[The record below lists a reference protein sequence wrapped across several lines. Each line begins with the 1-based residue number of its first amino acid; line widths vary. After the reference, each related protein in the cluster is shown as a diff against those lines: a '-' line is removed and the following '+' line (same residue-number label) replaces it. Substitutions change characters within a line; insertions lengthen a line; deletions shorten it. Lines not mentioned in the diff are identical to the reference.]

1 MATVLVT
8 SLGSVAADIIIKSLK
23 RLGHKVVGCD
33 IYPKEWVPD
42 AFNVDIFYRAPL
54 ASEAAAYLDFVE
66 EVCERENVAYV
77 MPLTDVEVDVL
88 NANRRRYES
97 RGICFCMSPKE
108 TLETCRNKKLLKE
121 FIDENCV
128 GIKTIPTVL
137 LVECETS
144 PWEYPVIVKPYD
156 GRSSIG
162 LRRVHDDLEWAAL
175 ANIPDPERYIV
186 QPNIPGPIVMSEL
199 VRQPESGKVVVVVR
213 EELLETLNFC
223 ALAVRM
229 YRDEELEERSREL
242 ANALGIVGSVNF
254 EWILDD
260 AGEYHFVECNPRF
273 SAGAEFTCMAGYDL
287 ITNHFA
293 CFAGGEVEDFHY
305 RREMVISRKYE
316 EFLTKVE
323 G

>member
-8 SLGSVAADIIIKSLK
+8 SLGSVAADITIKSLK
-23 RLGHKVVGCD
+23 RLGHKVIGCD

-42 AFNVDIFYRAPL
+42 AFNVDVFYRAPR
-54 ASEAAAYLDFVE
+54 ASEAGVYLDFVE
-66 EVCERENVAYV
+66 DICKKEGATYV

-88 NANRRRYES
+88 NANRNRYEDK
-97 RGICFCMSPKE
+97 GICLCMSPKD
-108 TLETCRNKKLLKE
+108 TLDICRNKKLLKE
-121 FIDENCV
+121 FIDANCPA
-128 GIKTIPTVL
+128 IQTIPTKL
-137 LVECETS
+137 LTECEAS

-186 QPNIPGPIVMSEL
+186 QPTVSGPIVMSEL
-199 VRQPESGKVVVVVR
+199 VRQPKSGKVAVVVR

-229 YRDEELEERSREL
+229 YHDEGLEERSREL
-242 ANALGIVGSVNF
+242 ADALGIVGSVNF
-254 EWILDD
+254 EWIRDE
-260 AGEYHFVECNPRF
+260 AGAYHFVECNPRF

-293 CFAGGEVEDFHY
+293 CFIGKDIEDFHY